1 MSTEIQL
8 QQKQEV
14 SVFTTGDAF
23 DHAQRMAKVLSSSNE
38 LIPQI
43 YRNNIPNCIIALE
56 TAARLRQSVLAV
68 MANIS
73 IIHGKASLDS
83 KFIIALINSS
93 GKFKDD
99 LEFDIQ
105 GEGMSRS
112 CIAYAEK
119 HNGKIVKSPRIDMVM
134 AQAEGWLNKSG
145 SKWKTMPDL
154 MLMYRSA
161 AFFGR
166 LYCPDTLMGMQSNDE
181 VIDIGA
187 EVTEYDKRQNLQ
199 AINAISEPKSEP
211 ESPAVAA
218 EQLEV
223 NKPEYVEY
231 SEVPNPEN
239 EVPAAPDADEWN

>member
-99 LEFDIQ
+99 LEFDLQ
-105 GEGMSRS
+105 GEGMNRS
-112 CIAYAEK
+112 CVAYAEK
-119 HNGKIVKSPRIDMVM
+119 QNGKIVKSPQITMAM
-134 AQAEGWLNKSG
+134 AQSEGWLNKSG

-166 LYCPDTLMGMQSNDE
+166 LYCPDTLMGMQANDE
-181 VIDIGA
+181 VIDIGV
-187 EVTEYDKRQNLQ
+187 EVTEFDKRQNLN
-199 AINAISEPKSEP
+199 AINEMHEP
-211 ESPAVAA
+211 ESLPIAA
-218 EQLEV
+218 NNLEV
-223 NKPEYVEY
+223 AQPEYV
-231 SEVPNPEN
+231 SFQEVP
-239 EVPAAPDADEWN
+239 EVPVPPANDDEWN

>member
-14 SVFTTGDAF
+14 SVFSTGDAF
-23 DHAQRMAKVLSSSNE
+23 DHAQRMAKVLSQSGE
-38 LIPQI
+38 LVPQI

-56 TAARLRQSVLAV
+56 MSSRLRQSVLAV
-68 MANIS
+68 MANTS

-105 GEGMSRS
+105 GDGMTRS
-112 CIAYAEK
+112 CVAYAEK
-119 HNGKIVKSPRIDMVM
+119 LNGKTVKSPQINM
-134 AQAEGWLNKSG
+134 AMANAEGWLNKSG

-166 LYCPDTLMGMQSNDE
+166 LYCPDTLMGMQANDE
-181 VIDIGA
+181 VVDIGI
-187 EVTEYDKRQNLQ
+187 EVTEYDKKKNLEAINSQEVNLDAGNKPAILQ
-199 AINAISEPKSEP
+199 AENM
-211 ESPAVAA
+211 
-218 EQLEV
+218 EV
-223 NKPEYVEY
+223 NQPEYVEY
-231 SEVPNPEN
+231 SEVPDVPPAPEG
-239 EVPAAPDADEWN
+239 DEWN